1 MSDADPKLLALGY
14 AAVMAGLLSLRTRQR
29 EMHAHHITKK
39 VFVTGLSIYP
49 CKSMK
54 AVNVQSATT
63 DELGFRGDR
72 RLMVVGDEQRCR
84 CAASCAAILRS
95 NTAYLGLGPKLTH
108 CPPFARMISQRQN
121 PKVALISAKW
131 NADLTG
137 KDASTT
143 TMHARLLTCAL

>member
-1 MSDADPKLLALGY
+1 MTDADPKLLALGY
-14 AAVMAGLLSLRTRQR
+14 AAIMAGLLSLRTRQR

-84 CAASCAAILRS
+84 CAGVVCS
-95 NTAYLGLGPKLTH
+95 NTSYLGLGPELTH
-108 CPPFARMISQRQN
+108 YPPFARMISQRQN